1 MVPDISTPAL
11 NAVYGQ
17 WTYHWWGYDRKFT
30 NTQAKELAGQCELIA
45 IGAGAASAIF
55 PPIAALGGL
64 SAAYYALLANRINAN
79 NQGNGVYVAITWAAV
94 FNIEPL

>member
-1 MVPDISTPAL
+1 MKKHFVRNLLAILICISMIGISTTSAI
-11 NAVYGQ
+11 A
-17 WTYHWWGYDRKFT
+17 
-30 NTQAKELAGQCELIA
+30 CELIA

-64 SAAYYALLANRINAN
+64 SAAYYARLANRINAN
-79 NQGNGVYVAITWAAV
+79 HQGNGVYVAITWAAV